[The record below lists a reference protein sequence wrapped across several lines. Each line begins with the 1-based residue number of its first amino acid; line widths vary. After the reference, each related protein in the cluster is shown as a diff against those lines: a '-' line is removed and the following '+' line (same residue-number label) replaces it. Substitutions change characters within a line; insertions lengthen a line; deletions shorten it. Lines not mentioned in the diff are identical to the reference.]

1 MEMGVKQPAITPSD
15 PLAKILLPF
24 SKTLCPVGLEVLFP
38 KGGMLPLEDT
48 VMMSLK

>member
-1 MEMGVKQPAITPSD
+1 MGVKQPAVTPSD
-15 PLAKILLPF
+15 PLAKILLPV
-24 SKTLCPVGLEVLFP
+24 SKTLCSVGLEALFP